1 MVLLYRSVG
10 AVMTPAQAKAAE
22 YLHDMANELAQI
34 AFINA
39 LPVAARC
46 FEMAAL
52 EVEFAIEPSTA
63 VIDGS
68 ASDGP

>member
-1 MVLLYRSVG
+1 MFLQTLATVTLCRSVG

-22 YLHDMANELAQI
+22 YLHDMAKELAEI
-34 AFINA
+34 AFFNA

-52 EVEFAIEPSTA
+52 ETQPA
-63 VIDGS
+63 S
-68 ASDGP
+68 ASETSPTR